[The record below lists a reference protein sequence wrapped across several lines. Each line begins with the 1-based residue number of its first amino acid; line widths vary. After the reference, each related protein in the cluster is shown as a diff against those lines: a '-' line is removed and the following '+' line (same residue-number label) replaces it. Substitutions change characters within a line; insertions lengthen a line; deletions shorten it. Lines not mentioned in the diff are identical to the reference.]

1 MKLEIWIDNFRLL
14 SIFVYF
20 NTEVCCCRFFFLPNQ
35 AGSVLP
41 VRRKR
46 RKASSATNPL
56 LRSLFH
62 GRKLSMHM
70 K

>member
-1 MKLEIWIDNFRLL
+1 LRSASIISGFYL
-14 SIFVYF
+14 SSFTSTLKF
-20 NTEVCCCRFFFLPNQ
+20 AGRFFFLPNQ

-46 RKASSATNPL
+46 RKTYFFCHKSFAVIPPPWE
-56 LRSLFH
+56 
-62 GRKLSMHM
+62 KLSMHT